1 MPSADSEAAIESL
14 ACGNCDLEAAF
25 SVGLKIHISKKHQ
38 NIPPLDEESSSKI
51 NTDLWW
57 DHNQIGLLM
66 AFQMYL
72 DVLKDRSILLKEK
85 IMIGESE

>member
-14 ACGNCDLEAAF
+14 ACGNCDFEVAYI
-25 SVGLKIHISKKHQ
+25 KILISKKHQ